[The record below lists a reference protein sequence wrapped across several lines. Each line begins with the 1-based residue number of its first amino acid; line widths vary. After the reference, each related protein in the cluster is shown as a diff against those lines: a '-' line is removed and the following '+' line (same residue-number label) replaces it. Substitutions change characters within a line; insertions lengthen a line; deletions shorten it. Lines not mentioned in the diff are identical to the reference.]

1 MRLIRVAS
9 AAAVLVLLLASPA
22 AAGLPVADLAVTNL
36 DLPDPVGAGAT
47 LTYNIGLQNNGPQAA
62 TNVSVSDTLP
72 AGVTFVSVTT
82 PVGWTA
88 TTPPVGGTGTVTWT
102 NPSFGLATTA
112 FVITVQVGAGVPH
125 GTIITD
131 TATASATS
139 ADPVPGNNSA
149 TTTSTVVVPPTP
161 AASNLPNAAM
171 PGPQTGSPLAV
182 LGFGALLASVLA
194 TTAVLNR
201 RRYRSE

>member
-72 AGVTFVSVTT
+72 AGVTFVSVT
-82 PVGWTA
+82 PPWVG
-88 TTPPVGGTGTVTWT
+88 PP
-102 NPSFGLATTA
+102 
-112 FVITVQVGAGVPH
+112 
-125 GTIITD
+125 
-131 TATASATS
+131 
-139 ADPVPGNNSA
+139 
-149 TTTSTVVVPPTP
+149 
-161 AASNLPNAAM
+161 
-171 PGPQTGSPLAV
+171 
-182 LGFGALLASVLA
+182 
-194 TTAVLNR
+194 R
-201 RRYRSE
+201 RRL